1 MIRARAVA
9 KSYGSRTLF
18 EGVELQVQPGDRV
31 GLVGPNGAGKT
42 TLLRMLAGV
51 EPCDDGQVVTERGVR
66 VGYLQQEVD
75 PSSQRPVIE
84 EVRTAL
90 DGVRRLEAE
99 MESLEERIA
108 ERGRAGEEIPPDLS
122 ERYARLRSEYERA
135 GGYRAESD
143 LRETLM
149 GLGLGPERWD
159 QPLRRLSG
167 GWLMRVELA
176 KLLLRRPD
184 VLLLDEPTNHL
195 DLPSIGWFEGMLR
208 DFPGAAIV
216 VSHDRTFLDR
226 HATSIVE
233 LEAARATS
241 YRGNYA
247 AYLEQKQL
255 RRAEAEG
262 RVRNLDRRIAHA
274 TRFVERFGVKA
285 TKARQAQSRKKLLE
299 RLEEERERQAPT
311 ATRRLGRAMKLR
323 FPKAPRSGD
332 VVLRFEALARSY
344 GDLCIYDSLD
354 LEIRRGERIA
364 LVGPNGAGK
373 STLLRLAAGAL
384 EPDGGSRELGHNV
397 RVAFYAQHQLDA
409 LAAER
414 TVLGEIEAG
423 AQLDDVPRL
432 RSLLGAFLFSG
443 DDVEKRVSVLS
454 GGEKARLALAK
465 LLLRRAN
472 FLVLDEPTN
481 HLDMRAREVLTEA
494 LQGFDGTL
502 LFISHDRTLINALA
516 NRVLEVTRSG
526 PASQVRSFPGN
537 YDDYLRRLDA
547 DARPRSSSESPDAH
561 AQRQPADAG
570 PKSDARSEPAGPP
583 AGGPAAAPRRRSRR
597 TYTLRRLQE
606 RCEQVETS
614 IAEAES
620 QIERLDWLSAD
631 PAIARD
637 GERMRE
643 LAAERAALEER
654 REALYREWED
664 VAAEIEAVEDGE
676 GPGATGA

>member
-1 MIRARAVA
+1 MLRTRAVA
-9 KSYGSRTLF
+9 KSFGSRTLF
-18 EGVELQVQPGDRV
+18 EGVDLRVQPGDRV
-31 GLVGPNGAGKT
+31 GLVGPNGTGKT
-42 TLLRMLAGV
+42 TLLRILAGV

-75 PSSQRPVIE
+75 ASSERPVIE

-90 DGVRRLEAE
+90 EGLRLL
-99 MESLEERIA
+99 ESEIETLEERIA
-108 ERGRAGEEIPPDLS
+108 AGGRAGEEIPPEVS
-122 ERYARLRSEYERA
+122 ERYARLRAEYERA

-143 LRETLM
+143 LRETLV

-159 QPLRRLSG
+159 EPLRRLSG

-176 KLLLRRPD
+176 KLLLRRPE

-195 DLPSIGWFEGMLR
+195 DLPSIAWFEGMLR
-208 DFPGAAIV
+208 EYPGAAIV

-233 LEAARATS
+233 IEAARAVT

-247 AYLEQKQL
+247 AYLEQKEL
-255 RRAEAEG
+255 RRGEAEG

-274 TRFVERFGVKA
+274 ARFVERFGVKA

-299 RLEEERERQAPT
+299 RLEAERERHAAP
-311 ATRRLGRAMKLR
+311 ATRRSGRAMKLR
-323 FPKAPRSGD
+323 FPKVPRSGD
-332 VVLRFEALARSY
+332 VVLRFEGLARSY

-384 EPDGGSRELGHNV
+384 EPDRGSRELGHNV

-409 LAAER
+409 LAADR
-414 TVLGEIEAG
+414 TVLAEIESD
-423 AQLDDVPRL
+423 AQLDDIPRL

-443 DDVEKRVSVLS
+443 DDVEKRVAVLS

-494 LQGFDGTL
+494 LQGFEGTL
-502 LFISHDRTLINALA
+502 LFISHDRTFINALA
-516 NRVLEVTRSG
+516 NRVLEVTRCGS
-526 PASQVRSFPGN
+526 ASRVGSFPGN
-537 YDDYLRRLDA
+537 YDDYLRRLEA
-547 DARPRSSSESPDAH
+547 DAQPRSPG
-561 AQRQPADAG
+561 ADAAPESVGADG
-570 PKSDARSEPAGPP
+570 PESGAGTAGPR
-583 AGGPAAAPRRRSRR
+583 AGTPGRRSRR
-597 TYTLRRLQE
+597 TFTLRRLQQ

-631 PAIARD
+631 PAVARD
-637 GERMRE
+637 GARVRE
-643 LAAERAALEER
+643 LAAERAALQELR
-654 REALYREWED
+654 QDLYREWEE
-664 VAAEIEAVEDGE
+664 VSAEIEAVEDGE
-676 GPGATGA
+676 GPGAAGA